1 MRSLLLAGAF
11 AVLFG
16 CATTPSGSSDFQT
29 RLPSLSNVVKA
40 ARAQPWGAD
49 MKQIPATVI
58 EVGELASV
66 PYLSFAGTDIEL
78 NVYGD
83 PEKPAGIEIG
93 TKSDSPET
101 RASVKAFIASL
112 LNDADKKPLD
122 TMPEGQ
128 EVTTDGMTLEI
139 TPPTAADGFG
149 AWWVTASHPVG
160 IQNAKASVG
169 EMNEMAISADE
180 DFSAALAVAD
190 IGTAPGFFKYQRY
203 RPAAKR
209 VYATSYF
216 KKDGVYQRRK

>member
-1 MRSLLLAGAF
+1 MPA
-11 AVLFG
+11 
-16 CATTPSGSSDFQT
+16 
-29 RLPSLSNVVKA
+29 VVKA

-49 MKQIPATVI
+49 LKQIPATVI

-66 PYLSFAGTDIEL
+66 PYLSFAGNEVEL

-83 PEKPAGIEIG
+83 PEKPAGIEVG

-101 RASVKAFIASL
+101 RAAVKAFIASL

-128 EVTTDGMTLEI
+128 EVTADGMTLEI

-149 AWWVTASHPVG
+149 AWWVTASHPEA
-160 IQNAKASVG
+160 IKNAKASVG

-180 DFSAALAVAD
+180 DFSAALAVSD
-190 IGTAPGFFKYQRY
+190 IGVAPGFFKYQRY
-203 RPAAKR
+203 RPAGKR